1 LKDKITMTEHLNEND
16 FSKNFPDDLDQF
28 PELINNQHFI
38 DAWLL
43 NSVYSSLLS
52 IENYLLSY
60 KETIEAP
67 LGDDVIGDNGVL
79 QIPIPP
85 ARYPSGKF
93 AIAND
98 PNLVP
103 GNIAKDAVIFGVTGS
118 FQSGSGGFAV
128 DVPDFSLISETP
140 ILIEPPSL
148 DMGSYSPT
156 TTTPTLTVS

>member
-1 LKDKITMTEHLNEND
+1 MAQHLNEND
-16 FSKNFPDDLDQF
+16 FLKNFPDDLDQF
-28 PELINNQHFI
+28 PELVNGEYFI

-43 NSVYSSLLS
+43 NSVYSSLAS
-52 IENYLLSY
+52 IENYLLSH
-60 KETIEAP
+60 KEAIEAP

-98 PNLVP
+98 ENLVP
-103 GNIAKDAVIFGVTGS
+103 GNIAKGVFIFGVQGS
-118 FQSGSGGFAV
+118 LESMGGGFSV
-128 DVPDFSLISETP
+128 SSPDFSLISETP

-148 DMGSYSPT
+148 DMGSYSPI

>member
-1 LKDKITMTEHLNEND
+1 MTEHLNEND

-52 IENYLLSY
+52 IENYLLSH

-67 LGDDVIGDNGVL
+67 LGDDVVGDNGIL

-98 PNLVP
+98 SNLTP
-103 GNIAKDAVIFGVTGS
+103 ANIAKGVYIFGVQGTLESIG
-118 FQSGSGGFAV
+118 GGFSV
-128 DVPDFSLISETP
+128 SSPDLSVISETP
-140 ILIEPPSL
+140 SLIEPPSL
-148 DMGSYSPT
+148 DIGSYLPT
-156 TTTPTLTVS
+156 ITTPTLTVP